1 MTAILLLA
9 LCLGI
14 GLAMARHER
23 LPPSA
28 PQALNFWIINV
39 ALPALILVEIPKLH
53 FSRDLLFAAAGPW
66 IVFLGSAALF
76 PWLGRRAGWSRAT
89 IGALVLTCGLGNTAY
104 MGVAMVEA
112 LKGPELVG
120 AAVIADQFGSFLAL
134 SVAGVIVAALY
145 SGESATVADIGRR
158 VVGFTPF
165 QALAIALL
173 LWPFGGLPDLL
184 QTVLTRIAQTLTPLA
199 LFSVGLQL
207 KFGGLGVNRGKLAA
221 GLSWKMALAPLVVFV
236 AAVPLGLA
244 GSPVAAATILQCA
257 MPPMVTAGI
266 LAEQYH
272 LDAELANLVV
282 GVGTLLSVMTL
293 SIAAWLL

>member
-112 LKGPELVG
+112 LRGPELVG

-134 SVAGVIVAALY
+134 SVAGVIVAATY

-165 QALAIALL
+165 RALAIALL
-173 LWPFGGLPDLL
+173 LWPFGGLPELL
-184 QTVLTRIAQTLTPLA
+184 QAVLTRIAQTLTPLA

-207 KFGGLGVNRGKLAA
+207 KFGGIGVNRGKLAA
-221 GLSWKMALAPLVVFV
+221 GLSWKMVLAPLAVFV

-272 LDAELANLVV
+272 LDSELANLVV
-282 GVGTLLSVMTL
+282 GVGTLLSVVTL
-293 SIAAWLL
+293 SVVAWLL